1 MLREVWWGKDITTR
15 TILAIP
21 NSDDIEDVND
31 VSTPPPVG
39 VSPQP
44 IVHTIVDLDQGIAR
58 TPIGEILLR
67 QEFVT
72 TLEYIE
78 SIAHKYPRRGV
89 IVTGQ
94 PGIGEH

>member
-1 MLREVWWGKDITTR
+1 MGEGYYHR

-94 PGIGEH
+94 PGIGKYRY